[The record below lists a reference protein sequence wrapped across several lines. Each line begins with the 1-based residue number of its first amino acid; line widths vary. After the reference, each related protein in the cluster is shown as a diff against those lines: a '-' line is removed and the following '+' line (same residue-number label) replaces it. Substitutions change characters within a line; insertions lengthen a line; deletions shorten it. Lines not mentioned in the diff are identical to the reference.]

1 MRRTN
6 SSDRTCDNN
15 NIVQS
20 SVTGTV
26 VLVQR
31 EAAFVTTVKLS
42 LSLLLTVTRTIVVA
56 VTTVVHNSLVYRI
69 RSKLGHTHGYM

>member
-6 SSDRTCDNN
+6 SSDRTCDN